1 MNRPFKIQT
10 TLCQSPMS
18 AKLVVMLKHLLL
30 LCILVLL
37 TSCISDNWLF
47 FCKPGITAQT
57 HLSGVKHRS
66 AESLARDLTFDSLVI
81 KYDEIDKQNHRLNE
95 INLLVEGKCV
105 NLGSVKHQEIL
116 SIDPINKSCKKEVQ
130 SDPYLGPSICFDYLN
145 GNKLVARISFSFN
158 QDKRIEEVMCY
169 CLDAQGRGLIKFEKI
184 AGKEVFEMPFKV
196 EDLKTMFGDDAQIF
210 TQFFW

>member
-10 TLCQSPMS
+10 TLCQPPMS
-18 AKLVVMLKHLLL
+18 AKLVVMLKRLLL

-47 FCKPGITAQT
+47 FCKPCITAQT

-81 KYDEIDKQNHRLNE
+81 KYDEIDKQNHRLND
-95 INLLVEGKCV
+95 INLLFEGNCV
-105 NLGSVKHQEIL
+105 NLGNVKYEEIL
-116 SIDPINKSCKKEVQ
+116 SIDPTNKSCKKGVQ
-130 SDPYLGPSICFDYLN
+130 DYLRYSICFDYFLN
-145 GNKLVARISFSFN
+145 GDRWVARISFLFN
-158 QDKRIEEVMCY
+158 IDKRIEEVTCD
-169 CLDAQGRGLIKFEKI
+169 CPDVQGRGLIKFEKI